1 MLFKPKNVMCVAV
14 TTIAAGVFISKTM
27 FKVLKPKNE
36 SLTDG
41 GTQEN
46 TNEDI
51 TMVFSGVS
59 NTIREDRVDNETD
72 KTSPSCNTSSVVKKE
87 CKDANNSKTKADVAV
102 EKCGLPR
109 RLIGN
114 VCLAVNAGNNAKPSF
129 TVKITFEKKSEK
141 VKYMDEVLAYQVFF
155 ASLFWRSFLF
165 PFYFMEAFLGALF

>member
-27 FKVLKPKNE
+27 FKVLKPKSE

-41 GTQEN
+41 DTQEN
-46 TNEDI
+46 TNEAL
-51 TMVFSGVS
+51 TVVFSGVS
-59 NTIREDRVDNETD
+59 NTISEDRVDNETD
-72 KTSPSCNTSSVVKKE
+72 KTSPSCNTSSVVKNE
-87 CKDANNSKTKADVAV
+87 CKDANNSKTKADVDV

-114 VCLAVNAGNNAKPSF
+114 VCLAVNAGINAKPSF
-129 TVKITFEKKSEK
+129 SVKVTFKNQEK

-165 PFYFMEAFLGALF
+165 PFYFMEGFLGALF